1 MTTGASRAAE
11 RILIGTAGWSIP
23 RASAY
28 RFAASG
34 THLQRYSSILR
45 CVEIN
50 SCFYRSHARATYTR
64 WAAEARPAFQFA
76 VKLPRTITHDQQ
88 LRRARVPLERFL
100 EDTGGLGDKR
110 GPILVQL
117 PPALAF
123 DVRVAGRFFDCFR
136 ERYGGLVVCE
146 PRHQT
151 WFCDAA
157 DRLLDRHEV
166 ARVAADPPRGPGDG
180 APGGWRG
187 ISYFR
192 LHGSPRTYW
201 SRYDRAF
208 IERLARELLASASGE
223 VWCVFD
229 NTAAGAAI
237 ENALELQTVLASDPV
252 RIESPTSGRRV
263 IARQRRA

>member
-1 MTTGASRAAE
+1 VARASRAAG

-23 RASAY
+23 RASAH

-34 THLQRYSSILR
+34 THLQRYSSTLR

-50 SCFYRSHARATYTR
+50 SCFYRSHARATYAG

-76 VKLPRTITHDQQ
+76 VKLPRTITHEQE

-100 EDTGGLGDKR
+100 EETGGLGEKR
-110 GPILVQL
+110 GPILIQL
-117 PPALAF
+117 PPAFAF
-123 DVRVAGRFFDCFR
+123 DARVAGRFFDCFR

-146 PRHQT
+146 PRHPT
-151 WFCDAA
+151 WFAA
-157 DRLLDRHEV
+157 AAERLLDNHQV
-166 ARVAADPPRGPGDG
+166 ARVAADPARGLGDG
-180 APGGWRG
+180 TPGGWRG

-201 SRYDRAF
+201 SRYDTAS
-208 IERLARELLASASGE
+208 IERLARELLATSAWGD

-237 ENALELQTVLASDPV
+237 ENALELQTVLASAP
-252 RIESPTSGRRV
+252 SGSK
-263 IARQRRA
+263 AQRTASA

>member
-1 MTTGASRAAE
+1 MTTGAFSAAG
-11 RILIGTAGWSIP
+11 RIWIGTAGWSIP
-23 RASAY
+23 RASAH

-34 THLQRYSSILR
+34 THLQRYSSTLR

-76 VKLPRTITHDQQ
+76 VKLPRTITHEQE

-100 EDTGGLGDKR
+100 EETGGLGGKL

-123 DVRVAGRFFDCFR
+123 DTRVAGRFLDCFR
-136 ERYGGLVVCE
+136 ARYAGPIVCE
-146 PRHQT
+146 PRHPT
-151 WFCDAA
+151 WFAAAA
-157 DRLLDRHEV
+157 DRLLDNHRV
-166 ARVAADPPRGPGDG
+166 ARVAADPGRGPGDG
-180 APGGWRG
+180 TPGGWRG

-201 SRYDRAF
+201 SRYDTAF
-208 IERLARELLASASGE
+208 IERLARELLAMSASGD

-237 ENALELQTVLASDPV
+237 ENALELQGLLASDP
-252 RIESPTSGRRV
+252 SGSK
-263 IARQRRA
+263 AQRAASG